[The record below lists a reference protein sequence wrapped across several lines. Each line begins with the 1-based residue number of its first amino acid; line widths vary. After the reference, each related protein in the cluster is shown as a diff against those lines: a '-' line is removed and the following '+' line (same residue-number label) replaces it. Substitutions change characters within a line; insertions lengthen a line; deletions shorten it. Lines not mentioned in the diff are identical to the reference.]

1 MLDLVQVEVVL
12 VIVVGAFVAVQIVGK
27 LCLQVTVSGFG
38 PQQIPVLARIGT
50 GPHRADGAV
59 SQRNKGRRTGLHHQH
74 KQDAG
79 QSQQTA
85 HGMAFHKTHR
95 PGRQLFCGNSRFPGG
110 LGSVF
115 GRLLCLLLV
124 SPAEPPLLP
133 KPGQSVFGELLVL
146 LGGGMKM
153 IIRRSLNIPGLR
165 LLNRLRRVFPDFP
178 FHKPGAMPQGRLAHK
193 LGAVGPFDAHI
204 LMLVFVNLPMH
215 KAVGGAAGHPAHT
228 PHRARLFGRLL
239 FCQLFLCPIQLF
251 PALFHAEFGC
261 RRFLLVA
268 FLPEF

>member
-1 MLDLVQVEVVL
+1 
-12 VIVVGAFVAVQIVGK
+12 
-27 LCLQVTVSGFG
+27 
-38 PQQIPVLARIGT
+38 
-50 GPHRADGAV
+50 
-59 SQRNKGRRTGLHHQH
+59 
-74 KQDAG
+74 
-79 QSQQTA
+79 
-85 HGMAFHKTHR
+85 MAFDKAHR

-115 GRLLCLLLV
+115 GSLLCLLLV

-133 KPGQSVFGELLVL
+133 KTRQGVFGELRVF
-146 LGGGMKM
+146 LGGGMKV
-153 IIRRSLNIPGLR
+153 IIRRGLDIPGLR
-165 LLNRLRRVFPDFP
+165 LLNRFRRMFPDFP
-178 FHKPGAMPQGRLAHK
+178 LHKPGAMPQGRLAHK